1 MKEYTSFIK
10 SSKIK
15 KGPCVFK
22 FDNLLKKNI
31 FSSNIIVVKYVVYA
45 RYFTK

>member
-1 MKEYTSFIK
+1 MKEYTNFIK
-10 SSKIK
+10 RSKIK
-15 KGPCVFK
+15 KGPCVLK

-45 RYFTK
+45 LYFKK